1 MSAGDA
7 VTRDCVL
14 YVDMWMHFISCPHV
28 AAAPGVCRHGM
39 HVNTLSCIFVY
50 FTNAWQRSIPITSFS
65 VPMTFEDGEQGQYK

>member
-50 FTNAWQRSIPITSFS
+50 FTNLGS
-65 VPMTFEDGEQGQYK
+65 VPYPSQASLYP